1 MHSEP
6 IILIDAYAQIYRGYY
21 AVRNLTNSKGM
32 PTNAVFAMAKFLLSL
47 EKTNPSRHGAVVFDI
62 GRPAHRLKLAPDYK
76 ATRPPMPEDLRQQ
89 VPHIRELLSGFGWPI
104 LEKEGWEADDLI
116 AGLALNF
123 TDYPVLIVSGD
134 KDIAQ
139 VIDERI
145 RMLVPSKD
153 GGLSIR
159 GREEVFAKFDVPP
172 EKIVDYLSLIGD
184 SSDNIPGVNGVG
196 PKTAAKLLAEF
207 PSIPALLQNLD
218 KLENQKLREK
228 IRDAAAQLS
237 KNIELISL
245 VRTLPEESWKEISSL
260 ERRNPEIPKLMNL
273 AKELELKNLLS
284 ELDKIKQTPSESSLG
299 LENPT
304 APPAPYTPD
313 LFG

>member
-1 MHSEP
+1 
-6 IILIDAYAQIYRGYY
+6 
-21 AVRNLTNSKGM
+21 
-32 PTNAVFAMAKFLLSL
+32 
-47 EKTNPSRHGAVVFDI
+47 
-62 GRPAHRLKLAPDYK
+62 LAPDYK